1 MNIRETAIYLQVGFA
16 VGGNLVRV
24 IARIMKMMTGHK
36 IKTSVQSCKAT
47 TEKML
52 QYWQQIIYL
61 YIKQKTYWIPKDC
74 QTTTFQYRLDMLLP
88 VLSTG
93 K

>member
-47 TEKML
+47 TEKC
-52 QYWQQIIYL
+52 YSTDSKL
-61 YIKQKTYWIPKDC
+61 YTYISNKKPTEYQKTVKP
-74 QTTTFQYRLDMLLP
+74 QH
-88 VLSTG
+88 SNTG
-93 K
+93 